1 MPKKRRGR
9 PLGSKTKKK
18 PAPEPVPPLKLHNPN
33 GEANARASQP
43 NSHSSPYREY
53 SFAITESPEDL
64 VRQLA
69 RQDANGF
76 HVLKVVPLPV
86 ADDSSAYLT
95 RTMALFVREISVSER
110 QRAAKART
118 A

>member
-9 PLGSKTKKK
+9 PPGSKTKKK
-18 PAPEPVPPLKLHNPN
+18 PPPEPVPPLKIHNPN

-64 VRQLA
+64 VMQIA
-69 RQDANGF
+69 RKDAVGF
-76 HVLKVVPLPV
+76 RMMELIALPPE
-86 ADDSSAYLT
+86 SESYLT
-95 RTMALFVREISVSER
+95 RTMAVFVREINVAER
-110 QRAAKART
+110 QRAAKARI